1 MTMAG
6 EEEGTREVRFEH
18 CEHVSYF
25 WDPFRC
31 APPRTLFSS
40 ISQSRR
46 LTMVEPLGF
55 SFLGNMTR
63 YWLDALCKFNLKRF
77 HHWYVSW
84 RNITKDHIFLTTRIF
99 FQDTLDIKLPQGY
112 ALVFQQK
119 GMLHAG
125 LGNLK
130 HMSDIKHMSY
140 IKFTLEL
147 GSFKHM
153 SDIKY
158 RCDIKHMS
166 DIKFTL
172 DLLVSNIWLI
182 SNGCLRNNFT
192 NRCGWTSW
200 CLQIYCPG
208 YFQQQSFYFSLQISS
223 AMIGI
228 PDFLTCWANF

>member
-18 CEHVSYF
+18 CEHFFFF

-46 LTMVEPLGF
+46 VTMVEPLGF

-63 YWLDALCKFNLKRF
+63 YWQHALCKFNFIRF

-84 RNITKDHIFLTTRIF
+84 RNITKVHIFLTTRIF
-99 FQDTLDIKLPQGY
+99 SQDTLDIKLPQGY

-130 HMSDIKHMSY
+130 HMSDIKWLLTKQLYQQMLLDQLMPANILPRLFST
-140 IKFTLEL
+140 IIF
-147 GSFKHM
+147 SISPFKYFPLWM
-153 SDIKY
+153 E
-158 RCDIKHMS
+158 
-166 DIKFTL
+166 FL
-172 DLLVSNIWLI
+172 
-182 SNGCLRNNFT
+182 NF
-192 NRCGWTSW
+192 
-200 CLQIYCPG
+200 
-208 YFQQQSFYFSLQISS
+208 
-223 AMIGI
+223 
-228 PDFLTCWANF
+228 